1 MHMRAFVHL
10 IAFLLLAIPAMQAQ
24 DVNAFDSDGKRHGIW
39 KKYFP
44 NSKQLR
50 YQGEFNH
57 GKEVGTFKFYC
68 EDCGEQPV
76 LVKEFTADSDLA
88 TLNYYTPGG
97 RLESTGQMQ
106 GKMKTGSWT
115 YFHKDGKTPM
125 VVESYKNDQ
134 LEGVKTTYYPN
145 GSKTEVVNYSQG
157 KREGESRYYSP
168 AGTEI
173 KFFTFKNDMLNGPV
187 RYYDAKGNLLVEGNY
202 KDDAKHGL
210 WKYFEGG
217 KVVKE
222 ERFPKP
228 NGQK

>member
-1 MHMRAFVHL
+1 MRAFVHL

-145 GSKTEVVNYSQG
+145 GSKTEEVNYSQG